1 MAAFENHEHLF
12 KFSRKIK
19 GSQEHEN
26 GTFYLGDGCW
36 GADINDCVMNKDY
49 RLFQAVDRKYN
60 VYIVDV
66 YVKEKV
72 VYTAYDHQNQFLF

>member
-1 MAAFENHEHLF
+1 
-12 KFSRKIK
+12 
-19 GSQEHEN
+19 
-26 GTFYLGDGCW
+26 
-36 GADINDCVMNKDY
+36 MNKDY

-72 VYTAYDHQNQFLF
+72 VYTAYDH